1 MGEED
6 CRMTPILTPE
16 PELVQTIREAVEA
29 HKARSRAGQFA
40 RLADMARNLPP
51 PTDAEVE
58 AYLDRVRQ
66 GVR

>member
-40 RLADMARNLPP
+40 RLADMTRNLPP
-51 PTDAEVE
+51 PTDA
-58 AYLDRVRQ
+58 
-66 GVR
+66 